1 MKILIKQ
8 CNLISVEPDREK
20 LEQNMDIL
28 IENNIIKKIEKNIIE
43 NADKIIEANGKIVMP
58 GFINTHAH
66 IPMSI
71 FKENLDGYSL
81 QEWLTQK
88 IWPAEE
94 KLTDEDIYNAS
105 IMSFKEMIYT
115 GTTTVVDMYFMQ
127 ENIIKAAKKAGVRLE
142 LTRTLMDSDGTGE
155 KRIEEL
161 EEMIKKHLN
170 EDDKITINIGP
181 HSLYTCSEEYV
192 KKSIKM
198 AQKYGLN
205 FQMHFCE
212 NSQEVKDI
220 KRNYNIENP
229 VDVLEKYLGD
239 TNTILAHCVKLSDT
253 DIEKMKKLNINI
265 AHCPISNLKLGCGI
279 ARIHDLQQAGIN
291 ISLGTDGQGSGSSM
305 DMFEVMKF
313 TALLQKGINEQ
324 PKQMLAYEIIKMA
337 TINGAKAL
345 RKENEI
351 GSIKVG
357 KKADLII
364 LNLDNP
370 VTMPI
375 NNIFSAI
382 VYNAKGYN
390 VETTIIDGKI
400 LMENKKI
407 NI

>member
-1 MKILIKQ
+1 MRILIKQ
-8 CNLISVEPDREK
+8 CNLISVEPKREK
-20 LEQNMDIL
+20 IEQNMDIL
-28 IENNIIKKIEKNIIE
+28 IEDNIIKKIENNINE
-43 NADKIIEANGKIVMP
+43 EVDKIIEAKGKVVMP

-94 KLTDEDIYNAS
+94 KLTDGEIYNAS
-105 IMSFKEMIYT
+105 MMSFKEMIYT

-239 TNTILAHCVKLSDT
+239 TNAILAHCVKLSDT

>member
-28 IENNIIKKIEKNIIE
+28 IEDNIIKKIENNINDE
-43 NADKIIEANGKIVMP
+43 VDKIIEAKGKVVMP
-58 GFINTHAH
+58 GLINTHAH

-94 KLTDEDIYNAS
+94 KLTDDEIYNAS